1 MTGLYLATPPPPLPH
16 AAADTLFPR
25 VLLAIDFSSASLGA
39 ARWATTHVASRGEA
53 VLMHVV
59 PSDAEPSS
67 LDGLSDADDESLRM
81 YPEIRRRPPWKRRGL
96 TVEVLLIVAAKI

>member
-59 PSDAEPSS
+59 PSDAEPTGVFDFSAEVLGNRHGVCS
-67 LDGLSDADDESLRM
+67 QRIGLSDKSCTPGSRSH
-81 YPEIRRRPPWKRRGL
+81 
-96 TVEVLLIVAAKI
+96 